1 MLNRIGFQNILISIT
16 FVFLILISHIL
27 TVVAFSSLTL
37 ISSVG
42 ILTAF
47 VFLILISHIFT
58 VVVFIQLILIRIGNK
73 LTAIVSLIFI
83 SNIPV
88 PVIIVF
94 LIIIGRLVNSQLR
107 GGVCHVCAYIFQSI
121 CLSPIPPY
129 WEGIIHFASIGIRN
143 EEFSPFILKCFYKS
157 RVDCIKSSI
166 AHCRLI

>member
-1 MLNRIGFQNILISIT
+1 MLNRIGFRNILIFIT

-47 VFLILISHIFT
+47 VSLILISPVGILTAFVFLILISHIFT
-58 VVVFIQLILIRIGNK
+58 
-73 LTAIVSLIFI
+73 AIVSFIFI

-157 RVDCIKSSI
+157 RIDCIKSSI
-166 AHCRLI
+166 AHCSLI

>member
-1 MLNRIGFQNILISIT
+1 MLNRIGFRNILIFIT

-47 VFLILISHIFT
+47 VSLILISPVGI
-58 VVVFIQLILIRIGNK
+58 
-73 LTAIVSLIFI
+73 LTAFVFLIFI

-88 PVIIVF
+88 PAIIVF

-107 GGVCHVCAYIFQSI
+107 GVVCHVCTYIFQSI

-166 AHCRLI
+166 AHCCLI